1 MNNKE
6 IVHGTIPSLTVNC
19 SLFIVTGDN
28 MLENLINQ
36 IESYNPNADIAV
48 VAKAYNYAEMAHSN
62 AQTRFSGERYFVH
75 PYHVALILADLHV
88 DVQTIAA
95 GLLHDVVEDTGITDD
110 DIKREFG
117 VEIANMVDGV
127 TKLSKVKYR
136 NKEERQAESLRKMI
150 IAMSKD
156 IRVVIIKLADRLHN
170 IRTLEYMPKE
180 KQYQKAM
187 ETIEIYAPIAN
198 RLGMASIK
206 WELEDLSLKYIDP
219 DGYEDLVKKVQEKSE
234 KRKDYIDHII
244 SVMYEK
250 LDESN
255 IPADIKGR
263 PKSLYSIYKKMYFKH
278 KTFEQIYDLIAV
290 RLIVDSIKDCYGALG
305 TVHTLWKP
313 IPGRFKDYIAMPKP
327 NMYQSLHTTVIG
339 PQGEPFEIQI
349 RTLDMHRTA
358 EYGIAAHWKYK
369 EGIDEQSHYEEKL
382 NWLRQMLEW
391 QQETNDPQEFME
403 SLKIDLYADE
413 VFVFTP
419 KGEVVNLPTG
429 STPIDFAY
437 RVHSAVGNK
446 CVGAKVNGRIVP
458 IDTKLRTGDQVEV
471 LTSQQSNGPSR
482 DWLKIA
488 ASSQAKSKIRKF
500 FKERDKEFNVEK
512 GKELVEREIKKQG
525 FLVSDL
531 LKDDW
536 VKTVAEKYSLYTASN
551 LYAAVGNGGITE
563 NQIVNRLKLIYLE
576 KNKDKIELEKIE
588 SLEKNVTNK
597 APSSIEKHASGVIIK
612 GIDNVKIRFSKCCS
626 PVPGDAIVGYITRG
640 RGVSVHRADC
650 TNIHDLNGSEDQRFI
665 EVEWDTGK
673 KAKFVSELQIKA
685 LDRPKFLQDL
695 TNLYSEAKLNAVS
708 LNLRVNK
715 ERIAIVDI
723 GFEIQETKQI
733 EDLMKKIKKLD
744 GVLEVY
750 RNKK

>member
-1 MNNKE
+1 
-6 IVHGTIPSLTVNC
+6 
-19 SLFIVTGDN
+19 

-36 IESYNPNADIAV
+36 IESYNPNADISI

-62 AQTRFSGERYFVH
+62 AQTRYSGERYFIH
-75 PYHVALILADLHV
+75 PYNVALILADLHV
-88 DVQTIAA
+88 DVPTIAA
-95 GLLHDVVEDTGITDD
+95 GLLHDVVEDTGITYD

-117 VEIANMVDGV
+117 EEIANMVDGV

-170 IRTLEYMPKE
+170 IRTLEYMPDE
-180 KQYQKAM
+180 KRNQKAI

-198 RLGMASIK
+198 RLGIASIK
-206 WELEDLSLKYIDP
+206 WELEDLSLKYLDP
-219 DGYEDLVKKVQEKSE
+219 EGYEDLVLKVQEKSE
-234 KRKDYIDHII
+234 KRKDYISQII
-244 SVMYEK
+244 STIKEK
-250 LDESN
+250 LDE
-255 IPADIKGR
+255 AGVEGDIKGR
-263 PKSLYSIYKKMYFKH
+263 PKSLYSIYKKMYFKN
-278 KTFEQIYDLIAV
+278 KSFEQIYDLIAV
-290 RLIVDSIKDCYGALG
+290 RIIVDSIKDCYGALG

-339 PQGEPFEIQI
+339 PAGEPFEIQI
-349 RTLDMHRTA
+349 RTLEMHRTA

-369 EGIDEQSHYEEKL
+369 EGIDEQTNYEEKL

-403 SLKIDLYADE
+403 SLRIDLYADE

-446 CVGAKVNGRIVP
+446 CVGAKINGRIVP
-458 IDTKLRTGDQVEV
+458 LDTKVKSGDQVEI
-471 LTSQQSNGPSR
+471 LTSQSSVGPSR
-482 DWLKIA
+482 DWLKIV

-500 FKERDKEFNVEK
+500 FKEKDKDFNVEK

-525 FLVSDL
+525 FQVSDL

-536 VKTVAEKYSLYTASN
+536 VKFVADKYNMFNAGN

-563 NQIVNRLKLIYLE
+563 NQIVNRLKLLYLE

-588 SLEKNVTNK
+588 NLEKTSSIYNK
-597 APSSIEKHASGVIIK
+597 PSQIEKHASGVIIK
-612 GIDNVKIRFSKCCS
+612 GIDNVKVRFSKCCN

-640 RGVSVHRADC
+640 RGVSVHTADC
-650 TNIHDLNGSEDQRFI
+650 TNIHDLNGNENQRFI

-673 KAKFVSELQIKA
+673 KATFISELQIKA
-685 LDRPKFLQDL
+685 LDRNRLLQDI
-695 TNLYSEAKLNAVS
+695 TNLYTDAKLNAIS
-708 LNLRVNK
+708 LNLRINK
-715 ERIAIVDI
+715 EKVAIVDI
-723 GFEIQETKQI
+723 GFEINETKQI
-733 EDLMKKIKKLD
+733 EDLIKKLKKLD

>member
-1 MNNKE
+1 
-6 IVHGTIPSLTVNC
+6 
-19 SLFIVTGDN
+19 
-28 MLENLINQ
+28 MLGNIINQ
-36 IESYNPNADIAV
+36 IESYNPNADLSV
-48 VAKAYNYAEMAHSN
+48 VVKAYNFAEMAHSN
-62 AQTRFSGERYFVH
+62 AQTRFSGERYFIH
-75 PYHVALILADLHV
+75 PYNVALILADLHV

-95 GLLHDVVEDTGITDD
+95 GLLHDVVEDTGITYNE
-110 DIKREFG
+110 IKREFG
-117 VEIANMVDGV
+117 EEIANMVDGV

-170 IRTLEYMPKE
+170 IRTLQYMPDE

-198 RLGMASIK
+198 RLGIASIK
-206 WELEDLSLKYIDP
+206 WELEDLSLKYIDHE
-219 DGYEDLVKKVQEKSE
+219 GYEDLQKKVQEKSE
-234 KRKDYIDHII
+234 KRKDYISHII
-244 SVMYEK
+244 DVIQEK
-250 LDESN
+250 LKESGME
-255 IPADIKGR
+255 ADIKGR
-263 PKSLYSIYKKMYFKH
+263 PKSLYSIYKKMYH
-278 KTFEQIYDLIAV
+278 KNRSFEQIYDLIAV
-290 RLIVDSIKDCYGALG
+290 RIIVENIKDCYGALG
-305 TVHTLWKP
+305 IVHTLWKP
-313 IPGRFKDYIAMPKP
+313 VPGRFKDYIAMPKP

-339 PQGEPFEIQI
+339 PEGEPFEIQI
-349 RTLDMHRTA
+349 RTLEMHRTA

-369 EGIDEQSHYEEKL
+369 EGIDENAKYEEKL

-391 QQETNDPQEFME
+391 QQDTNDPQEFME
-403 SLKIDLYADE
+403 ALKIDLYTDE

-437 RVHSAVGNK
+437 RVHSAVGNR

-458 IDTKLRTGDQVEV
+458 IDTKLKTGDQVEV
-471 LTSQQSNGPSR
+471 LTSQSSAGPSR

-500 FKERDKEFNVEK
+500 FKEKDKDFNVEK

-525 FLVSDL
+525 YQVADL

-536 VKTVAEKYSLYTASN
+536 IKTVADKYNMFTVSN

-563 NQIVNRLKLIYLE
+563 NQIVNRLRLIYLD

-588 SLEKNVTNK
+588 SLEKSTVKT
-597 APSSIEKHASGVIIK
+597 PQRIEKHASGVIIK
-612 GIDNVKIRFSKCCS
+612 GIDNIKVRFSKCCN

-650 TNIHDLNGSEDQRFI
+650 TNIHDLSDSQDQRFI
-665 EVEWDTGK
+665 DVQWDYK
-673 KAKFVSELQIKA
+673 EKATFLSELQIKA
-685 LDRPKFLQDL
+685 LDRPKLLQDL
-695 TNLYSEAKLNAVS
+695 TASYAEVKLNAVS
-708 LNLRVNK
+708 LNLRINK
-715 ERIAIVDI
+715 EKIAIVDI
-723 GFEIQETKQI
+723 GFEINETKQI
-733 EDLMKKIKKLD
+733 EDLIKRIKKLD

>member
-1 MNNKE
+1 MLQVK
-6 IVHGTIPSLTVNC
+6 I
-19 SLFIVTGDN
+19 

-48 VAKAYNYAEMAHSN
+48 VVKAYNYAEMAHSS
-62 AQTRFSGERYFVH
+62 AQTRLSGERYFVH
-75 PYHVALILADLHV
+75 PYQVAQILADLHV

-95 GLLHDVVEDTGITDD
+95 GLLHDVVEDTGITYDE
-110 DIKREFG
+110 IKREFG
-117 VEIANMVDGV
+117 EEIANMVDGV

-170 IRTLEYMPKE
+170 IRTLEYMPE
-180 KQYQKAM
+180 AKQYQKAM

-219 DGYEDLVKKVQEKSE
+219 EGYADLVQKVQEKSE
-234 KRKDYIDHII
+234 KRKRYISQII
-244 SVMYEK
+244 STMTEK
-250 LDESN
+250 LDDAGIQS
-255 IPADIKGR
+255 DIKGR
-263 PKSLYSIYKKMYFKH
+263 PKSLYSIYKKMYFKN
-278 KTFEQIYDLIAV
+278 KSFEQIYDLIAV
-290 RLIVDSIKDCYGALG
+290 RIIVDSIKDCYGALG

-339 PQGEPFEIQI
+339 SDGEPFEIQI

-369 EGIDEQSHYEEKL
+369 EGIDAQTNYEEKL

-419 KGEVVNLPTG
+419 KGEVVNLPTN

-458 IDTKLRTGDQVEV
+458 LDTKLRTGDQVEI
-471 LTSQQSNGPSR
+471 LTSQSSAGPSR

-488 ASSQAKSKIRKF
+488 TSSQAKSKIRKF
-500 FKERDKEFNVEK
+500 FKERDKDFNVEK

-525 FLVSDL
+525 FQVADL

-536 VKTVAEKYSLYTASN
+536 IKSVADKYSMYTASN

-563 NQIVNRLKLIYLE
+563 NQIVNRLKTLYLE

-588 SLEKNVTNK
+588 ALEKNASMASRLPAK
-597 APSSIEKHASGVIIK
+597 MEKHASGVIIK
-612 GIDNVKIRFSKCCS
+612 GVDNIKIKFSKCCN

-640 RGVSVHRADC
+640 RGVSIHRADC
-650 TNIHDLNGSEDQRFI
+650 TNIHDLNDSEDQRFL
-665 EVEWDTGK
+665 EVEWDAGK
-673 KAKFVSELQIKA
+673 KATFISEIQIKA

-695 TNLYSEAKLNAVS
+695 TNLYTESKVNAVS

-715 ERIAIVDI
+715 EKIAIVDI
-723 GFEIQETKQI
+723 GFEINETKQI
-733 EDLMKKIKKLD
+733 EDLMKKIKRLD

>member
-1 MNNKE
+1 
-6 IVHGTIPSLTVNC
+6 
-19 SLFIVTGDN
+19 
-28 MLENLINQ
+28 MLGNIINQ
-36 IESYNPNADIAV
+36 IESYNPNADLSV
-48 VAKAYNYAEMAHSN
+48 VVKAYNFAEMAHSN
-62 AQTRFSGERYFVH
+62 AQTRFSGERYFIH
-75 PYHVALILADLHV
+75 PYNVALILADLHV

-95 GLLHDVVEDTGITDD
+95 GLLHDVVEDTGITYNE
-110 DIKREFG
+110 IKREFG
-117 VEIANMVDGV
+117 EEIANMVDGV

-150 IAMSKD
+150 VAMSKD

-170 IRTLEYMPKE
+170 IRTLQYMPVE

-219 DGYEDLVKKVQEKSE
+219 EGYEDLLKKVQEKSE
-234 KRKDYIDHII
+234 KRKDYISHII
-244 SVMYEK
+244 DIIQDK
-250 LDESN
+250 LAESAMD
-255 IPADIKGR
+255 ADIKGR
-263 PKSLYSIYKKMYFKH
+263 PKSLYSIYKKMYH
-278 KTFEQIYDLIAV
+278 KNRSFEQIYDLIAV
-290 RLIVDSIKDCYGALG
+290 RIIVDNIKDCYGALG
-305 TVHTLWKP
+305 IVHTLWKP
-313 IPGRFKDYIAMPKP
+313 VPGRFKDYIAMPKP

-339 PQGEPFEIQI
+339 PEGEPFEIQI
-349 RTLDMHRTA
+349 RTLEMHRTA

-369 EGIDEQSHYEEKL
+369 EGIDEGTNYEEKL

-391 QQETNDPQEFME
+391 QQDTNDPQEFME
-403 SLKIDLYADE
+403 ALKIDLYTDE

-419 KGEVVNLPTG
+419 KGEVVNLPAG

-458 IDTKLRTGDQVEV
+458 IDTKLKTGDQVEV
-471 LTSQQSNGPSR
+471 LTSQSSAGPSR

-488 ASSQAKSKIRKF
+488 ASNQAKSKIRKF
-500 FKERDKEFNVEK
+500 FKEKDKEFNVEK

-525 FLVSDL
+525 YQVSDL

-536 VKTVAEKYSLYTASN
+536 IKTVADKYNMFTVSN

-563 NQIVNRLKLIYLE
+563 NQIVNRLRLIYLE

-588 SLEKNVTNK
+588 SLEKPMVKT
-597 APSSIEKHASGVIIK
+597 PQRIEKHASGVIIK
-612 GIDNVKIRFSKCCS
+612 GIDNVKVRFSKCCN

-650 TNIHDLNGSEDQRFI
+650 TNIHDLSDSQDQRFI
-665 EVEWDTGK
+665 DVQWDYK
-673 KAKFVSELQIKA
+673 EKATFLSELQIKA
-685 LDRPKFLQDL
+685 LDRPKLLQDL
-695 TNLYSEAKLNAVS
+695 TAAYAEVKLNAVS
-708 LNLRVNK
+708 LNLRINK
-715 ERIAIVDI
+715 ERIAVVDI
-723 GFEIQETKQI
+723 GFEINETKQI
-733 EDLMKKIKKLD
+733 EDLIKRIKKLD

>member
-1 MNNKE
+1 
-6 IVHGTIPSLTVNC
+6 
-19 SLFIVTGDN
+19 
-28 MLENLINQ
+28 MLENIINQ
-36 IESYNPNADIAV
+36 IESYNPNADVSV

-62 AQTRFSGERYFVH
+62 AQTRFSGERYFIH
-75 PYHVALILADLHV
+75 PYNVALILADLHV

-95 GLLHDVVEDTGITDD
+95 GLLHDVVEDTGITYD

-117 VEIANMVDGV
+117 EEIANMVDGV

-170 IRTLEYMPKE
+170 IRTLQYMPKE

-198 RLGMASIK
+198 RLGIASIK

-219 DGYEDLVKKVQEKSE
+219 EGYEDLLEKVQQKSE
-234 KRKDYIDHII
+234 QRKDYISRII
-244 SVMYEK
+244 SVMQEK
-250 LDESN
+250 LNEAG
-255 IPADIKGR
+255 IEADIKGR
-263 PKSLYSIYKKMYFKH
+263 PKSLYSIYKKMYFKNRA
-278 KTFEQIYDLIAV
+278 FEQIYDLIAV
-290 RLIVDSIKDCYGALG
+290 RIIVDSIKDCYGALG
-305 TVHTLWKP
+305 TMHTLWKP

-339 PQGEPFEIQI
+339 PAGEPFEIQI
-349 RTLDMHRTA
+349 RTLEMHRTA

-369 EGIDEQSHYEEKL
+369 EGIDEQTNYEEKL

-391 QQETNDPQEFME
+391 QQETNDPAEFME
-403 SLKIDLYADE
+403 TLKIDLYADE

-419 KGEVVNLPTG
+419 KGEVVNIPTG

-458 IDTKLRTGDQVEV
+458 IDTKLKTGDQIEI
-471 LTSQQSNGPSR
+471 LTSQSSAGPSR

-500 FKERDKEFNVEK
+500 FKERDKDFNVEK
-512 GKELVEREIKKQG
+512 GKELVEREVKKQG
-525 FLVSDL
+525 FQVSDL

-536 VKTVAEKYSLYTASN
+536 VKFVADKYSMFTANN

-563 NQIVNRLKLIYLE
+563 NQIVNRLKLLYME

-588 SLEKNVTNK
+588 NLEKNSSLAGK
-597 APSSIEKHASGVIIK
+597 SPSRIEKHASGVIIK
-612 GIDNVKIRFSKCCS
+612 GIDNVKVRFSKCCS

-650 TNIHDLNGSEDQRFI
+650 TNIHDLTDSDDQRFI
-665 EVEWDTGK
+665 EVEWDYGK
-673 KAKFVSELQIKA
+673 QATFVSELQIKA
-685 LDRPKFLQDL
+685 LDRPRLLQDL
-695 TNLYSEAKLNAVS
+695 TALYAEAKLNAVS
-708 LNLRVNK
+708 LNLRITK
-715 ERIAIVDI
+715 DKIAIVDI
-723 GFEIQETKQI
+723 GFEINETKQI

>member
-1 MNNKE
+1 
-6 IVHGTIPSLTVNC
+6 
-19 SLFIVTGDN
+19 
-28 MLENLINQ
+28 MLENIINQ
-36 IESYNPNADIAV
+36 IESYNPNADVGV
-48 VAKAYNYAEMAHSN
+48 VTKAYYYAEMAHSN
-62 AQTRFSGERYFVH
+62 AQKRLSGERYFVH
-75 PYHVALILADLHV
+75 PYNVALILADMHM

-95 GLLHDVVEDTGITDD
+95 GLLHDVVEDTGITYEE
-110 DIKREFG
+110 IKKEFG
-117 VEIANMVDGV
+117 EEIANMVDGV

-170 IRTLEYMPKE
+170 IRTLQYMPDE

-219 DGYEDLVKKVQEKSE
+219 DGYEDLVKKVEEKSE
-234 KRKDYIDHII
+234 KRKDYISQII
-244 SVMYEK
+244 STISEK
-250 LDESN
+250 LLEAGVKSE
-255 IPADIKGR
+255 ITGR

-278 KTFEQIYDLIAV
+278 KSFEQIYDLIAV
-290 RLIVDSIKDCYGALG
+290 RIIVDSIKDCYGALG

-313 IPGRFKDYIAMPKP
+313 VPGRFKDYIAMPKP

-339 PQGEPFEIQI
+339 SDGEPFEIQI
-349 RTLDMHRTA
+349 RTLEMHRTA

-369 EGIDEQSHYEEKL
+369 EGIDEQTNYEEKL

-403 SLKIDLYADE
+403 ALKIDLYADE

-419 KGEVVNLPTG
+419 KGEVVNLPKG

-437 RVHSAVGNK
+437 RVHSEVGNK
-446 CVGAKVNGRIVP
+446 CVGAKVNSRIVP
-458 IDTKLRTGDQVEV
+458 IDTKLKTGDQVEI
-471 LTSQQSNGPSR
+471 LTSQSSAGPSR
-482 DWLKIA
+482 DWMKIA
-488 ASSQAKSKIRKF
+488 ASNQAKSKIRKF
-500 FKERDKEFNVEK
+500 FKERDKDFNSEK

-525 FLVSDL
+525 LSVAEL
-531 LKDDW
+531 LRDDW
-536 VKTVAEKYSLYTASN
+536 VKIVADKYNMFTAEN
-551 LYAAVGNGGITE
+551 LYAAVGSGGITE
-563 NQIVNRLKLIYLE
+563 NQIVNRLKLVYLE
-576 KNKDKIELEKIE
+576 KNKDKIELEKLE
-588 SLEKNVTNK
+588 NLEKNTGISNR
-597 APSSIEKHASGVIIK
+597 APSKVEKHASGVIIK
-612 GIDNVKIRFSKCCS
+612 GIDNVKVRFSKCCN

-640 RGVSVHRADC
+640 RGVSIHRSDC
-650 TNIHDLNGSEDQRFI
+650 TNMHDLNDNEDQRFI

-673 KAKFVSELQIKA
+673 EATFLSELQIKA
-685 LDRPKFLQDL
+685 LDRPKLLQDL

-715 ERIAIVDI
+715 DKVAIVDI
-723 GFEIQETKQI
+723 GFEINDTKQI
-733 EDLMKKIKKLD
+733 EDLMKKIKRLD
-744 GVLEVY
+744 GVIEVY

>member
-1 MNNKE
+1 
-6 IVHGTIPSLTVNC
+6 
-19 SLFIVTGDN
+19 

-48 VAKAYNYAEMAHSN
+48 VVKAYNYAEMAHSN
-62 AQTRFSGERYFVH
+62 AQKRFSGERYFIH
-75 PYHVALILADLHV
+75 PYNVALILADLHV

-95 GLLHDVVEDTGITDD
+95 GLLHDVVEDTGITCD

-117 VEIANMVDGV
+117 EEIANMVDGV

-170 IRTLEYMPKE
+170 IRTLQYMPDE

-198 RLGMASIK
+198 RLGIASIK
-206 WELEDLSLKYIDP
+206 WELEDLSLRYIDP
-219 DGYEDLVKKVQEKSE
+219 EGYEDLAKKVQEKSE
-234 KRKDYIDHII
+234 KRKDYILHII
-244 SVMYEK
+244 SVISEK
-250 LDESN
+250 LNEAG
-255 IPADIKGR
+255 IHAEIKGR

-278 KTFEQIYDLIAV
+278 RTFEQIYDLIAV
-290 RLIVDSIKDCYGALG
+290 RIIVDSIKDCYGSLG

-313 IPGRFKDYIAMPKP
+313 VPGRFKDYIAMPKP

-339 PQGEPFEIQI
+339 PDGEPFEIQI
-349 RTLDMHRTA
+349 RTLEMHRTA

-369 EGIDEQSHYEEKL
+369 EGINEQTNYEEKL

-403 SLKIDLYADE
+403 SLKIDLYSDE

-446 CVGAKVNGRIVP
+446 CVGAKINGRIVP
-458 IDTKLRTGDQVEV
+458 LDTKLKTGDQVEI
-471 LTSQQSNGPSR
+471 LTSQSSVGPSS

-500 FKERDKEFNVEK
+500 FKERDKDFNVEK

-525 FLVSDL
+525 FQVADL
-531 LKDDW
+531 LKDEW
-536 VKTVAEKYSLYTASN
+536 VKFVADKYNMNTANN

-563 NQIVNRLKLIYLE
+563 NQIVSRLKLIYLE

-588 SLEKNVTNK
+588 SLEKNAGLFGKV
-597 APSSIEKHASGVIIK
+597 PSKVEKHASGVIIK
-612 GIDNVKIRFSKCCS
+612 GIDNVKIRFSKCCN

-640 RGVSVHRADC
+640 RGVSIHRADC
-650 TNIHDLNGSEDQRFI
+650 TNIHDLNDTDDQRFI
-665 EVEWDTGK
+665 EVEWDTEK
-673 KAKFVSELQIKA
+673 KATFLSELQIKA
-685 LDRPKFLQDL
+685 LDRPRLLQEI
-695 TNLYSEAKLNAVS
+695 TNLYADAKLNAIS
-708 LNLRVNK
+708 LNLRINK
-715 ERIAIVDI
+715 EKVAIVDI
-723 GFEIQETKQI
+723 GFEINETKQI
-733 EDLMKKIKKLD
+733 EDLMKRIRRLD

>member
-1 MNNKE
+1 
-6 IVHGTIPSLTVNC
+6 
-19 SLFIVTGDN
+19 
-28 MLENLINQ
+28 MLGNIISQ
-36 IESYNPNADIAV
+36 IESYNPNADLGI

-75 PYHVALILADLHV
+75 PYNVALILTDLHM
-88 DVQTIAA
+88 DVQTICA
-95 GLLHDVVEDTGITDD
+95 GLLHDVVEDTGISFNE
-110 DIKREFG
+110 IKREFG
-117 VEIANMVDGV
+117 EEIANMVDGV

-156 IRVVIIKLADRLHN
+156 IRVVIIKLAARLHN
-170 IRTLEYMPKE
+170 IRTLQYMPQE

-198 RLGMASIK
+198 RLGIASIK

-219 DGYEDLVKKVQEKSE
+219 EGYEDLLKKVQEKSE
-234 KRKDYIDHII
+234 KRKGYVSHII
-244 SVMYEK
+244 DIINEK
-250 LDESN
+250 LEESGME
-255 IPADIKGR
+255 ADIKGR
-263 PKSLYSIYKKMYFKH
+263 PKSLYSIYKKMYYKNRL
-278 KTFEQIYDLIAV
+278 FEQIYDLIAI
-290 RLIVDSIKDCYGALG
+290 RIIVDNIKDCYGALG
-305 TVHTLWKP
+305 IVHTLWKP
-313 IPGRFKDYIAMPKP
+313 VPGRFKDYIAMPKP

-339 PQGEPFEIQI
+339 PEGEPFEIQI
-349 RTLDMHRTA
+349 RTLEMHRTA

-369 EGIDEQSHYEEKL
+369 EGIDEKTNYEEKL

-403 SLKIDLYADE
+403 ALKIDLYTDE

-437 RVHSAVGNK
+437 RVHTAVGNK
-446 CVGAKVNGRIVP
+446 CVGAKVNGRMVP
-458 IDTKLRTGDQVEV
+458 IDTKLKTGDQVEI
-471 LTSQQSNGPSR
+471 LTSQSSAGPSR

-500 FKERDKEFNVEK
+500 FKDRDKDFNVEK

-525 FLVSDL
+525 YQIADL

-536 VKTVAEKYSLYTASN
+536 VKTVAEKYNMSAVSN

-563 NQIVNRLKLIYLE
+563 NQMVNRLKLIYLE
-576 KNKDKIELEKIE
+576 KNKDKLELERIE
-588 SLEKNVTNK
+588 NLEKSLAK
-597 APSSIEKHASGVIIK
+597 SPQRIEKHASGVIIK
-612 GIDNVKIRFSKCCS
+612 GIDNVKIRFSKCCN

-650 TNIHDLNGSEDQRFI
+650 TNIHDLSDSDDQRFI
-665 EVEWDTGK
+665 EVQWDHK
-673 KAKFVSELQIKA
+673 EKATFISELQIKA
-685 LDRPKFLQDL
+685 LDRPKLLQDI
-695 TNLYSEAKLNAVS
+695 TSLYVDAKLNAVS
-708 LNLRVNK
+708 LNLRINK
-715 ERIAIVDI
+715 EKIAIIDI
-723 GFEIQETKQI
+723 GFEINETKQI
-733 EDLMKKIKKLD
+733 EELIKKIKKLD

>member
-1 MNNKE
+1 
-6 IVHGTIPSLTVNC
+6 
-19 SLFIVTGDN
+19 
-28 MLENLINQ
+28 MLGNIINQ
-36 IESYNPNADIAV
+36 IESYNPNADLSV
-48 VAKAYNYAEMAHSN
+48 VVKAYNFAEMAHSN
-62 AQTRFSGERYFVH
+62 AQTRFSGERYFIH
-75 PYHVALILADLHV
+75 PYNVALILADLHV

-95 GLLHDVVEDTGITDD
+95 GLLHDVVEDTGITYNE
-110 DIKREFG
+110 IKREFG
-117 VEIANMVDGV
+117 EEIANMVDGV

-170 IRTLEYMPKE
+170 IRTLQYMPDE

-198 RLGMASIK
+198 RLGIASIK
-206 WELEDLSLKYIDP
+206 WELEDLSLKYIDHE
-219 DGYEDLVKKVQEKSE
+219 GYEDLQKKVQEKSE
-234 KRKDYIDHII
+234 KRKDYISHII
-244 SVMYEK
+244 DVIQEK
-250 LDESN
+250 LKESGME
-255 IPADIKGR
+255 ADIKGR
-263 PKSLYSIYKKMYFKH
+263 PKSLYSIYKKMYH
-278 KTFEQIYDLIAV
+278 KNRSFEQIYDLIAV
-290 RLIVDSIKDCYGALG
+290 RIIVENIKDCYGALG
-305 TVHTLWKP
+305 IVHTLWKP
-313 IPGRFKDYIAMPKP
+313 VPGRFKDYIAMPKP

-339 PQGEPFEIQI
+339 PEGEPFEIQI
-349 RTLDMHRTA
+349 RTLEMHRTA

-369 EGIDEQSHYEEKL
+369 EGIDENAKYEEKL

-391 QQETNDPQEFME
+391 QQDTNDPQEFME
-403 SLKIDLYADE
+403 ALKIDLYTDE

-437 RVHSAVGNK
+437 RVHSAVGNR

-458 IDTKLRTGDQVEV
+458 IDTKLKTGDQVEV
-471 LTSQQSNGPSR
+471 LTSQSSAGPSR

-500 FKERDKEFNVEK
+500 FKEKDKDFNVEK

-525 FLVSDL
+525 YQVADL

-536 VKTVAEKYSLYTASN
+536 IKTVADKYNMFTVSN

-563 NQIVNRLKLIYLE
+563 NQIVNRLRLIYLD

-588 SLEKNVTNK
+588 SLEKSTVKT
-597 APSSIEKHASGVIIK
+597 PQRIEKHASGVIIK
-612 GIDNVKIRFSKCCS
+612 GIDNIKVRFSKCCN

-650 TNIHDLNGSEDQRFI
+650 TNIHDLSDSQDQRFI
-665 EVEWDTGK
+665 DVQWDYK
-673 KAKFVSELQIKA
+673 EKATFLSELQIKA
-685 LDRPKFLQDL
+685 LDRPKLLQDL
-695 TNLYSEAKLNAVS
+695 TASYAEVKLNAIS
-708 LNLRVNK
+708 LNLRINK
-715 ERIAIVDI
+715 EKIAIVDI
-723 GFEIQETKQI
+723 GFEINETKQI
-733 EDLMKKIKKLD
+733 EDLIKRIKKLD

>member
-1 MNNKE
+1 
-6 IVHGTIPSLTVNC
+6 
-19 SLFIVTGDN
+19 
-28 MLENLINQ
+28 MLGNIINQ
-36 IESYNPNADIAV
+36 IESYNPNADLGV
-48 VAKAYNYAEMAHSN
+48 VVKAYNYAEMAHSS

-75 PYHVALILADLHV
+75 PYNVALILADLHV

-95 GLLHDVVEDTGITDD
+95 GLLHDVVEDTGISYNE
-110 DIKREFG
+110 IKKEFG
-117 VEIANMVDGV
+117 EEIANMVDGV

-150 IAMSKD
+150 VAMSKD

-219 DGYEDLVKKVQEKSE
+219 EGYEDLLKKVQEKSE
-234 KRKDYIDHII
+234 QRKDYISHII
-244 SVMYEK
+244 DTIQEK
-250 LDESN
+250 LTEAGME
-255 IPADIKGR
+255 ADIKGR
-263 PKSLYSIYKKMYFKH
+263 PKSLYSIYKKMYH
-278 KTFEQIYDLIAV
+278 KNRSFEQIYDMIAV
-290 RLIVDSIKDCYGALG
+290 RIIVDSIKDCYGSLG
-305 TVHTLWKP
+305 IVHTLWKP
-313 IPGRFKDYIAMPKP
+313 VPGRFKDYIAMPKP

-339 PQGEPFEIQI
+339 PAGEPFEIQI
-349 RTLDMHRTA
+349 RTLEMHRTA

-369 EGIDEQSHYEEKL
+369 EGIDESDNYEEKL

-391 QQETNDPQEFME
+391 QQDTNDPQEFME
-403 SLKIDLYADE
+403 ALKIDLYTDE

-458 IDTKLRTGDQVEV
+458 IDTKLKTGDQVEV
-471 LTSQQSNGPSR
+471 LTSQASAGPSR

-500 FKERDKEFNVEK
+500 FKEKDKDFNVDK

-525 FLVSDL
+525 YQVGDL

-536 VKTVAEKYSLYTASN
+536 VKTVADKYNMFTVSN

-576 KNKDKIELEKIE
+576 KNKDKIELEKLE
-588 SLEKNVTNK
+588 KLEKNIAKT
-597 APSSIEKHASGVIIK
+597 PQGTDKHSASGVIIK
-612 GIDNVKIRFSKCCS
+612 GIDNIKVRFSKCCN

-650 TNIHDLNGSEDQRFI
+650 TNIHDLSDSEDQRFI
-665 EVEWDTGK
+665 DVQWDYK
-673 KAKFVSELQIKA
+673 EKATFLSELQIKA
-685 LDRPKFLQDL
+685 LDRPKLLQDL
-695 TNLYSEAKLNAVS
+695 TALYAEAKLNAVS
-708 LNLRVNK
+708 LNLRINK

-723 GFEIQETKQI
+723 GFEINETKQI
-733 EDLMKKIKKLD
+733 EDLIKKIKKLD

>member
-1 MNNKE
+1 
-6 IVHGTIPSLTVNC
+6 
-19 SLFIVTGDN
+19 
-28 MLENLINQ
+28 MLENIINQ
-36 IESYNPNADIAV
+36 IESYNPNADIGV
-48 VAKAYNYAEMAHSN
+48 VVKAYNYAEMAHSN
-62 AQTRFSGERYFVH
+62 AQTRFSGERYFIH
-75 PYHVALILADLHV
+75 PYNVALILADLHV

-95 GLLHDVVEDTGITDD
+95 GLLHDVVEDTGITYD
-110 DIKREFG
+110 DIKKEFG
-117 VEIANMVDGV
+117 EEIANMVDGV

-170 IRTLEYMPKE
+170 IRTLEYMPIE
-180 KQYQKAM
+180 KQQQKAM

-219 DGYEDLVKKVQEKSE
+219 EGYKDLAKKVQEKSE
-234 KRKDYIDHII
+234 KRKEYISNII
-244 SVMYEK
+244 STMKEK
-250 LDESN
+250 LNESG
-255 IPADIKGR
+255 IEADIKGR
-263 PKSLYSIYKKMYFKH
+263 PKSLYSIYKKMYYKN
-278 KTFEQIYDLIAV
+278 KSFEQIYDLIAV

-313 IPGRFKDYIAMPKP
+313 VPGRFKDYIAMPKP

-339 PQGEPFEIQI
+339 PDGEPFEIQI

-369 EGIDEQSHYEEKL
+369 EGIDEQTNYEEKL

-403 SLKIDLYADE
+403 ALKIDLYSDE

-458 IDTKLRTGDQVEV
+458 IDTKLKTGDQIEV
-471 LTSQQSNGPSR
+471 LTSQSSAGPSR

-488 ASSQAKSKIRKF
+488 ASSEAKSKIRKF
-500 FKERDKEFNVEK
+500 FKEKDKDFNLEK

-525 FLVSDL
+525 YLVSDL

-536 VKTVAEKYSLYTASN
+536 VKFVAEKYSMFTANN

-563 NQIVNRLKLIYLE
+563 IQIVNRLKLLYLE

-588 SLEKNVTNK
+588 NLEKNTSIINK
-597 APSSIEKHASGVIIK
+597 SPYRIENHASGVVIK
-612 GIDNVKIRFSKCCS
+612 GIDNVKVRFSKCCN

-640 RGVSVHRADC
+640 RGVSIHRADC
-650 TNIHDLNGSEDQRFI
+650 TNIHDLTDSENQRFI
-665 EVEWDTGK
+665 EVEWDFGK
-673 KAKFVSELQIKA
+673 QATFISELQIKA
-685 LDRPKFLQDL
+685 LDRPRLLQDL
-695 TNLYSEAKLNAVS
+695 TSLYAEAKLNAVS
-708 LNLRVNK
+708 LNLRINK
-715 ERIAIVDI
+715 EKIAIVDI
-723 GFEIQETKQI
+723 GFEINETKQI
-733 EDLMKKIKKLD
+733 EDLIKKIKKLS